1 MRTHRSHARAAGTL
15 ALVSLFAIG
24 LAGAAQKLP
33 WPNVGEDPLV
43 TPVTGPSWL
52 THLGLTVDH
61 TRLGQGS
68 GEYASP
74 GDRKGTPQKE
84 PLGVRRSL
92 AVTGHDLYRLN
103 CQACHTEE
111 GTGAPPEIRSV
122 LGPVQGSSLE
132 MVRKQLQVQGE
143 STAAARAKV
152 AKAHDDLIARIR
164 KGGQRMPA
172 RGHLQEAD
180 IQALFA
186 YLTQLAHTPHP
197 EKQSQQ
203 EITWARLGEHVVKGT
218 CHICHDAVGP
228 PPTPAALAKGAVP
241 SLTSLMATK
250 PVAEFV
256 RKARR
261 GATVSVGDVAVFHRS
276 RMPVFH
282 YLRAEEIAAAY
293 MYLATYPPQAAA
305 RR

>member
-1 MRTHRSHARAAGTL
+1 MRTRRSLSRTAAIL
-15 ALVSLFAIG
+15 ALAPLFAIG
-24 LAGAAQKLP
+24 LSGAAQKLP

-43 TPVTGPSWL
+43 TPVAGPSWL

-68 GEYASP
+68 GEYGTS
-74 GDRKGTPQKE
+74 GDRKGTADTE
-84 PLGVRRSL
+84 PLGVRRSPV
-92 AVTGHDLYRLN
+92 VTGHDLYRLN

-143 STAAARAKV
+143 PTTHAREKAR
-152 AKAHDDLIARIR
+152 KAHDDVLARIR
-164 KGGQRMPA
+164 KGGERMPA
-172 RGHLQEAD
+172 RSHLQEAD
-180 IQALFA
+180 VQAIMA
-186 YLTQLAHTPHP
+186 YLTQLAGTPHP
-197 EKQSQQ
+197 AKQSQQ
-203 EITWARLGEHVVKGT
+203 VITWARLGEHVVKGT

-228 PPTPAALAKGAVP
+228 PPAPAALAKGAVP
-241 SLTSLMATK
+241 SLASLMATK
-250 PVAEFV
+250 HVAEFV
-256 RKARR
+256 RKARS
-261 GATVSVGDVAVFHRS
+261 GAPVSVGDVAVFHRA

-282 YLRAEEIAAAY
+282 YLRAEDVAAAY
-293 MYLATYPPQAAA
+293 MYLATYPPQPAA